1 VRKTQERETLVSIDG
16 EDWLINGRP
25 TYSGRSWRGLRI
37 EGLLLNS
44 RMANGIFD
52 DLNPL
57 TRALWAY
64 PDTAEWDADRN
75 TQELISALPVYRQ
88 SGLIAICLNLQGAS
102 PFGYYRYDD
111 ASIDAL
117 LARVKRTH
125 PKVTREAVWKGL
137 ESTRSQPWESGA
149 FSPDGA
155 LRPEFLRRAA
165 AVIEAADKLGM
176 VVCLGLFY
184 FGQDERLVDEAAVL
198 RAVDNACR
206 LVLERG
212 FTNVIIEVANEVDI
226 PLYEHDVLTAP
237 KVHNLIQRVRSIEVQ
252 GRRLL
257 AGTSVSGRVAPTEE
271 IVAESDFVLLH
282 GNHLD
287 DPAEIVDRIANT
299 RSLATY
305 RGQPLL
311 FNEDDHFDFDRP
323 ENNFFNALAGRAGWG
338 YFDPGQGA
346 GGRAAFGDYVEG
358 YQNPPI
364 NWGINTKRKAAFFET
379 LREVTGN

>member
-1 VRKTQERETLVSIDG
+1 MVARDTSVSIEG

-25 TYSGRSWRGLRI
+25 TYAGRSWRDLRI

-64 PDTAEWDADRN
+64 PDTGEWDANRN
-75 TQELISALPVYRQ
+75 TQELVAALPVYRDH
-88 SGLIAICLNLQGAS
+88 GLVAIGLNLQGAS
-102 PFGYYRYDD
+102 PFGYYRFDD
-111 ASIDAL
+111 ASIDSL
-117 LARVKRTH
+117 LERVRRKHPEATH
-125 PKVTREAVWKGL
+125 ESVWRGL
-137 ESTRSQPWESGA
+137 SSTRSQPWETGA
-149 FSPDGA
+149 FNRDGS
-155 LRPEFLRRAA
+155 LRPEFLERAA
-165 AVIEAADKLGM
+165 SVVDAADKLGM

-198 RAVDNACR
+198 SAVDGACR
-206 LVLERG
+206 WVLESG
-212 FTNVIIEVANEVDI
+212 FTNVVIEIANEVDI
-226 PLYEHDVLTAP
+226 PLYEHEVLTAS
-237 KVHNLIQRVRSIEVQ
+237 KVHTLIERVRETEHK

-257 AGTSVSGRVAPTEE
+257 AGTSVSGRVAPTAE
-271 IVAESDFVLLH
+271 IVGASDFVLLH

-287 DPAEIVDRIANT
+287 DPNEITSRIEAT
-299 RSLATY
+299 RALHTY
-305 RGQPLL
+305 RSQPLV
-311 FNEDDHFDFDRP
+311 FNEDDHFDFGRP

-364 NWGINTKRKAAFFET
+364 NWSINTDRKTAFFEA
-379 LREVTGN
+379 LREVTGS

>member
-1 VRKTQERETLVSIDG
+1 MAERETTVSIDG
-16 EDWLINGRP
+16 GDWLINGRP
-25 TYSGRSWRGLRI
+25 TYSGRTWRGLRI

-64 PDTAEWDADRN
+64 PDTGEWDPNRN
-75 TQELISALPVYRQ
+75 TQELIAALPTYRQ
-88 SGLIAICLNLQGAS
+88 CGLVAIGLNLQGAS

-117 LARVKRTH
+117 LGRIRRTH
-125 PKVTREAVWKGL
+125 PEATQEAVWQGL
-137 ESTRSQPWESGA
+137 SSTRSQPWETGA
-149 FSPDGA
+149 FNPDGT
-155 LRPEFLRRAA
+155 LRPDFLTRAA
-165 AVIEAADKLGM
+165 ALVEAADELGM

-198 RAVDNACR
+198 AAVYGACR
-206 LVLERG
+206 WVLESD
-212 FTNVIIEVANEVDI
+212 FTNVVFEIANEVDI
-226 PLYEHDVLTAP
+226 PLYEHEVLTAP
-237 KVHNLIQRVRSIEVQ
+237 KVHTLIEREGNRTPGAAIIGRHQRQRP
-252 GRRLL
+252 GRTNGRNRRRL
-257 AGTSVSGRVAPTEE
+257 GFCSVARQPP
-271 IVAESDFVLLH
+271 
-282 GNHLD
+282 D
-287 DPAEIVDRIANT
+287 DPAEIAGRIANT

-338 YFDPGQGA
+338 YFDPGKGA

-364 NWGINTKRKAAFFET
+364 NWGINTSRKAAFFEA
-379 LREVTGN
+379 LRAVTGS

>member
-1 VRKTQERETLVSIDG
+1 MAQTAVSIDG
-16 EDWLINGRP
+16 DGWLINGRP
-25 TYSGRSWRGLRI
+25 TYEGRTWRGHRI

-52 DLNPL
+52 DRNPL

-64 PDTAEWDADRN
+64 PDTGDWDAARN
-75 TQELISALPVYRQ
+75 TNELIAALPAYREH
-88 SGLIAICLNLQGAS
+88 GLTAICVNLQGAS
-102 PFGYYRYDD
+102 PFGYYRFDD
-111 ASIDAL
+111 ASIEALMARILRAHPDATQDDVWDG
-117 LARVKRTH
+117 LA
-125 PKVTREAVWKGL
+125 
-137 ESTRSQPWESGA
+137 STRSQPWETGA
-149 FSPDGA
+149 FDADGT
-155 LRPEFLRRAA
+155 LRPDHMARTAS
-165 AVIEAADKLGM
+165 VIEAADALGM
-176 VVCLGLFY
+176 AVCLGLFY
-184 FGQDERLVDEAAVL
+184 FGQDERLADEDAVRAAVG
-198 RAVDNACR
+198 NACR
-206 LVLERG
+206 WVLESG
-212 FTNVIIEVANEVDI
+212 YANVVVEIANEVDI
-226 PLYEHDVLTAP
+226 PLYEHEIITTP
-237 KVHNLIQRVRSIEVQ
+237 KVHRLIELAKSVEHD

-257 AGTSVSGRVAPTEE
+257 AGTSMSGRRAPTED
-271 IVAESDFVLLH
+271 IVAASDFVLLH

-287 DPAEIVDRIANT
+287 DPAQITQRIDET
-299 RSLATY
+299 RKLASY

-364 NWGINTKRKAAFFET
+364 NWAINTPRKKAFFAA